1 LSMGFSA
8 SSVRKSSAPRFTVA
22 GSQAQA
28 RQAAANLPLLAQAAQ
43 REIEAQHCR
52 AAPAKRALAVP
63 EPFPLLGA
71 DR

>member
-1 LSMGFSA
+1 MGFSTA
-8 SSVRKSSAPRFTVA
+8 SVRKSRAPRSTVA

-28 RQAAANLPLLAQAAQ
+28 RQAAAHLLLLAQAVQ

-52 AAPAKRALAVP
+52 AAPAKRALVAP
-63 EPFPLLGA
+63 EPFPPLGT

>member
-1 LSMGFSA
+1 MGFST
-8 SSVRKSSAPRFTVA
+8 SSVRKSRAPRSTVV

-43 REIEAQHCR
+43 REIEAQYRR
-52 AAPAKRALAVP
+52 AAPAKRALVAP
-63 EPFPLLGA
+63 ELFPPLGT